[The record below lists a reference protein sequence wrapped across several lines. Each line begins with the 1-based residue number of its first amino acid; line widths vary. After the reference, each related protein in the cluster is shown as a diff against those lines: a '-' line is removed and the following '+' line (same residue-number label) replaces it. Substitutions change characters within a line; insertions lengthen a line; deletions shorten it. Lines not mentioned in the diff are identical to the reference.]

1 MKLPWDEKY
10 LKISFH
16 VIFTAVIVYL
26 LVHVIN
32 LGAYIFSHLD
42 KIINNFS
49 QFLSSIFSVF
59 SILFCALIIS
69 YLLDPLVSHLQNFYN
84 EYTKKH
90 DLKKRTAGTILAYL
104 IVFFI
109 IFAFIFVLVKKM
121 DINHNANFVENF
133 SAAAI
138 STINDLNESYLVA
151 QEKLKQWG
159 MLEYV
164 SDFVNTALNSLIKF
178 FRSLSNNIISTLTSA
193 GSKVLDLFLS
203 LVVAFYLLRDKAE
216 FQNKVS
222 DVSKVFLP
230 KKIYFFL
237 TNIFEDI
244 HIIFSG
250 YVSGQLLDAFI
261 MSVLL
266 SLWLSI
272 VHIKFAVM
280 IGMFSGFAN
289 VIPYFGAFTGFIL
302 SIFSALIEGEP
313 IKALYAALG
322 VMVLQ
327 QFDGMFIVPKVVGER
342 VELSPF
348 LVILSLSVAG
358 KLFGIL
364 GMLLAVPVCAVIK
377 IFLSRFIARCKNKI

>member
-16 VIFTAVIVYL
+16 VIFTAVVVYL

-69 YLLDPLVSHLQNFYN
+69 YLLDPLVNRLQNFYN

-121 DINHNANFVENF
+121 DVNHNVNFVENF

-138 STINDLNESYLVA
+138 STINDLNESYLLA

-203 LVVAFYLLRDKAE
+203 LVVAFYLLRDKVE

-230 KKIYFFL
+230 KKIYP
-237 TNIFEDI
+237 
-244 HIIFSG
+244 H
-250 YVSGQLLDAFI
+250 
-261 MSVLL
+261 
-266 SLWLSI
+266 
-272 VHIKFAVM
+272 
-280 IGMFSGFAN
+280 
-289 VIPYFGAFTGFIL
+289 
-302 SIFSALIEGEP
+302 
-313 IKALYAALG
+313 
-322 VMVLQ
+322 
-327 QFDGMFIVPKVVGER
+327 
-342 VELSPF
+342 
-348 LVILSLSVAG
+348 
-358 KLFGIL
+358 
-364 GMLLAVPVCAVIK
+364 
-377 IFLSRFIARCKNKI
+377 